1 MALVEDDASAYLD
14 RLPEKNRKYRYMMN
28 GLPETIEG
36 ELTPEQIEQ
45 MRRSC
50 LGAIIKLGETQ

>member
-1 MALVEDDASAYLD
+1 MALIEDDASAYFD
-14 RLPEKNRKYRYMMN
+14 RLPEKERKYRYLMN

-36 ELTPEQIEQ
+36 EPTPEQVEQ

-50 LGAIIKLGETQ
+50 LGAIIKLGEAQ